1 MTYRL
6 SVPKAV
12 QKQLDALPQKIH
24 RRVSEHILAL
34 TDNPR
39 PPGCI
44 KLKGYKDQYRI
55 RIGDYRVRYKIDD
68 DGLLVVLISCK
79 DRKDVYKK

>member
-55 RIGDYRVRYKIDD
+55 RIGDYRVLYEIDD
-68 DGLLVVLISCK
+68 RRQLVSVRQI
-79 DRKDVYKK
+79 RHRREAYR